1 MGKDRIK
8 EINHLIWLKSE
19 LIKQSKKEVKAL
31 VEERRELE
39 GQKVLKRQQEKDRHN
54 WNRK

>member
-1 MGKDRIK
+1 MKDRIK

-19 LIKQSKKEVKAL
+19 LVKQSKKEIKIL

-54 WNRK
+54 WNKK